1 MLWLEP
7 LFDEK
12 CNVTVNLLDLD
23 LEMLYK
29 IKEYRAIRNTV
40 EEFHIEEE
48 KAKMEKSLPRK

>member
-7 LFDEK
+7 LFNEK

-23 LEMLYK
+23 LDMLYK
-29 IKEYRAIRNTV
+29 IKEYSDIRKTV
-40 EEFHIEEE
+40 EEFHFEEE